1 MESKRTKIFRVGDLR
16 LPIPV
21 PRPAPMTER
30 SAKRAEMLKQGMMP
44 IPVGMETATRETL
57 AKLGIVGVQYSPV
70 YNERY
75 VPASIHRH
83 E

>member
-1 MESKRTKIFRVGDLR
+1 MENRRSKIFRVGDLR

-21 PRPAPMTER
+21 PRPAPMNER
-30 SAKRAEMLKQGMMP
+30 AAKRAEMLRQGMMP
-44 IPVGMETATRETL
+44 IPVGLETATRDTL
-57 AKLGIVGVQYSPV
+57 SKLGIVGVQYSAT

>member
-1 MESKRTKIFRVGDLR
+1 METKRNKIFRVGDLR

-21 PRPAPMTER
+21 PRPAPMSER
-30 SAKRAEMLKQGMMP
+30 AAKRAEMLKQGMMP
-44 IPVGMETATRETL
+44 IPVGLETATRESL
-57 AKLGIVGVQYSPV
+57 AKIGIVNVQYSPV

-75 VPASIHRH
+75 VPASVHRH